1 MSEIDR
7 LAWLMREKSEM
18 TDCPLT
24 HEMCIPLV
32 RCVLRG
38 MREPTEAMIEAGR
51 IAIVEYRENRR
62 EIMNS
67 EFAELGYRSAIDAIL
82 NEKPK

>member
-1 MSEIDR
+1 VTKLEQVARAIMANISHDPDYEDC
-7 LAWLMREKSEM
+7 MRAARAAVEE
-18 TDCPLT
+18 L
-24 HEMCIPLV
+24 
-32 RCVLRG
+32 
-38 MREPTEAMIEAGR
+38 REPTEAMIEAGR

-82 NEKPK
+82 NEKPDDA